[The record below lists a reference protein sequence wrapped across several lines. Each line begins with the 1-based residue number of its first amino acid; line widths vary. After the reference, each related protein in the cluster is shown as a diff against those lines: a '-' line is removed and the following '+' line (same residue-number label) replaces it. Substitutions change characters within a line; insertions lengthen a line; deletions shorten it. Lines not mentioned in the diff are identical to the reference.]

1 MIFRHDRSID
11 FHMLSNQSQDLRLVT
26 GEDPMDCLDGDK
38 QAYRD
43 LTDCLFHPA
52 KTGVLEGQ
60 KVDHFEMSQPW
71 NFLNEREKST

>member
-26 GEDPMDCLDGDK
+26 DEDPMDCLDRDK
-38 QAYRD
+38 QAFRD
-43 LTDCLFHPA
+43 LKDCLFHPA

-60 KVDHFEMSQPW
+60 KVNQFEMSQPW
-71 NFLNEREKST
+71 NFLNEREST